1 MSPKI
6 KTTSAVSTRA
16 VQAVATVRAVG
27 WQVQGPAL
35 DAHCYDLVPIKQGT
49 KRPAANSWTQTDF
62 NSKGF
67 ERIYSGFGIGVKGA
81 KTPGVDCDIADEN
94 VCRQIIDW
102 CHRNIGAAPIR
113 IGRAPRSLLVYRS
126 DEPLKRSRSTR
137 YRSPNGANHQIELIG
152 NGGQF
157 VAYAIHPSTGLPY
170 LWPEQELTEVPS
182 DELCEITQDDVHA
195 LFRHFDDVAVEA
207 GWTRVEPAPL
217 TRLKE
222 QKPRQSAHELTA
234 AIHDLRAA
242 MSVIPIQPETYNR
255 WTMVGMALYHATE
268 GSDEGFELWDQ
279 WSSKGDKYNPDEMEA
294 KWRSFGRASPGA
306 VLGAKTIF
314 AEANKAD
321 PAWRY
326 RVERPNV
333 TELGAKLAR
342 LAANSGQVAATSST
356 SNSIPVEDNV
366 HGHQGGDDGAA
377 DVRTAKPTSVP
388 KALTLAD
395 WLLRDDLTEPDFL
408 LGEWLHTASRVL
420 LTGPTGLGKTNLG
433 LALAIVIAAGMG
445 FMHWRGW
452 RAARVLYIDGE
463 MSRRLLRQ
471 RLRDAVK
478 RAGGVVPEGLF
489 ILSREDCEADLPP
502 LNTPTGQQ
510 FIDHFVSEHGG
521 FDLIIF
527 DNIQSLCAGDMREE
541 TSWNP
546 VVPWTQ
552 QLSKRLIGQVWVHH
566 TGHDE
571 SKSYGTSTRVWQME
585 TSILMER
592 AAMDGIDL
600 SFSLKFLKARE
611 KAPHNRTD
619 FEPVT
624 MYLEGD
630 QWHSKTRVG
639 PKLTPQVE
647 KALTLLEKLILSEGT
662 EPPFGSQFPVDGRVV
677 KIDVWREWCRKGTI
691 TASTNTKSQNTAFAR
706 ALETLQK
713 EGLIG
718 TWDGLVWVDP

>member
-1 MSPKI
+1 MSSQIQPP
-6 KTTSAVSTRA
+6 SAVSEHPLAEQTGSSA
-16 VQAVATVRAVG
+16 SATG
-27 WQVQGPAL
+27 WKHQGPAL
-35 DAHCYDLVPIKQGT
+35 DANGYDLVPIEPGT
-49 KRPAANSWTQTDF
+49 KRPSAPNWTKTDF
-62 NSKGF
+62 NAKGF
-67 ERIYSGFGIGVKGA
+67 DRIFSGAGLGVKGA
-81 KTPGVDCDIADEN
+81 KTPGVDLDIADEA
-94 VCRQIIDW
+94 VCRQMVAW
-102 CHRNIGAAPIR
+102 CRQNCGPAPVR
-113 IGRAPRSLLVYRS
+113 IGRAPRTLLPYRS
-126 DEPLKRSRSTR
+126 RTPLRRRCSTR
-137 YRSPNGANHQIELIG
+137 YRSADGETHQIELIG
-152 NGGQF
+152 DGGQY
-157 VAYAIHPSTGLPY
+157 VVYAIHPVTGLPY
-170 LWPEQELTEVPS
+170 SWPERELTDVPAA
-182 DELCEITQDDVHA
+182 ELCEVTQDHVDA
-195 LFRHFDDVAVEA
+195 LFRHFDEVAVGA
-207 GWTRVEPAPL
+207 GWTRVEVTP
-217 TRLKE
+217 RLPE
-222 QKPRQSAHELTA
+222 RKPRQAAHELTA
-234 AIHDLRAA
+234 SILELKAA
-242 MSVIPIQPETYNR
+242 MSVIPIQPESYDR
-255 WTMVGMALYHATE
+255 WLKIGMALYHASD
-268 GSDEGFELWDQ
+268 GNDEGFELWDQ
-279 WSSKGDKYNPDEMEA
+279 LSSKGDKYNPDEMEA
-294 KWRSFGRASPGA
+294 KWRSFGRASQGA

-314 AEANKAD
+314 AEADKAD
-321 PAWRY
+321 PRWRNH
-326 RVERPNV
+326 VERANV
-333 TELGAKLAR
+333 TELAAKLAK
-342 LAANSGQVAATSST
+342 LGAKSGQVAAASAT
-356 SNSIPVEDNV
+356 SNSFLVEDAQD
-366 HGHQGGDDGAA
+366 GHQVGAA
-377 DVRTAKPTSVP
+377 DVTTANTASVP
-388 KALTLAD
+388 KALTLAE
-395 WLLRDDLTEPDFL
+395 WLRRDDLTEPDFL
-408 LGEWLHTASRVL
+408 LGQWLHTASRVL
-420 LTGPTGLGKTNLG
+420 VTGPTGLGKTNLG

-452 RAARVLYIDGE
+452 RPARVLYIDGE

-471 RLRDAVK
+471 RLSDAVK
-478 RAGGVVPEGLF
+478 RAGGVVPEGLV
-489 ILSREDCEADLPP
+489 ILSREDCEEMPP
-502 LNTPTGQQ
+502 LNTPAGQQ

-619 FEPVT
+619 FDPVT
-624 MYLEGD
+624 MYLQGD

-647 KALTLLEKLILSEGT
+647 KALTLLEQLIVSEGK
-662 EPPFGSQFPVDGRVV
+662 EPPFGSQFPADGRVV

-718 TWDGLVWVDP
+718 TWDGYVWTDP